1 MKEISQF
8 SKIPYWQILERI
20 TKSLGNLIILLF
32 GITTFMFFALRMAGD
47 PITVLAGE
55 NASVELI
62 AEINKQYGFDQPLIV
77 QYQFYILNILRLD
90 FGVSLSTGQPAL
102 TYVLSQVP
110 ATLLLAFLGMS
121 VTLAIS
127 VPVGAWLGM
136 KPDALSRRLASGI
149 VFFMQGLPGFVTALL
164 LIQVFVVQLMWFP
177 SLGYSQ
183 VKAWILPSIS
193 LASFLAPKLV
203 RMISA
208 NVSEAMREEYIRTAR
223 SIGASEW
230 SLLWREAVP
239 NAMLG
244 AVALIGTQFAF
255 LFAGAVIIEVLFL
268 WPGIGLLLFRS
279 AQTLDFPV
287 LQAIAFVI
295 AILVFIVN
303 SLINATFSFLDPRL
317 QRNTS

>member
-77 QYQFYILNILRLD
+77 QYLFYILNILRLD

-136 KPDALSRRLASGI
+136 KPDALGRRLASGI